1 MNEIRFALYLAI
13 AISPAW
19 YSHSTWAQSAELMSA
34 REDFHSYDQSELNPD
49 NPGYAWEGSTLLENI
64 RVIDGMGTAP
74 KTGQDLLIVDG
85 KIQAIGRAGSLDMPS
100 DARVIDGDGLTVMP
114 GLIDAHVHVAGGWR
128 GANDN
133 GYVPIEGK
141 WQLLAFLYSGI
152 TSIFDT
158 GGVTIIGSDNQ
169 KMLQTGAW
177 MGPEMKIAGAMFETA
192 SVGASGANTLIP
204 VADAGYIGGQLDS
217 YKNVYGI
224 EMAKC
229 HSGTSAQVLR
239 VLVAEAHKRGMR
251 IMCDLWHNNGNPWIA
266 KQTHLDGYAHN
277 TFMAVSPTERD
288 AQLLKEEGTFVITT
302 SVLWDSFGGH
312 RMKTDPEGYRK
323 DVATNPLIVNVTP
336 PHYLKNHNEGGLEKL
351 LDAHSSLADAILRDI
366 KSTDEM
372 REDSIVWTKIMVDE
386 GMLVGLGTDVPYG
399 GMWSGDA
406 LHREMEIWVN
416 ESKVSPLRT
425 IQAATYDNARIMKW
439 DDRTGSIQEGK
450 EADLLVVKGNPA
462 ENISDTR
469 NIEYVFTNGKL
480 VDRESLTRQ
489 WKP

>member
-1 MNEIRFALYLAI
+1 MQLRDYFK
-13 AISPAW
+13 
-19 YSHSTWAQSAELMSA
+19 
-34 REDFHSYDQSELNPD
+34 R
-49 NPGYAWEGSTLLENI
+49 
-64 RVIDGMGTAP
+64 
-74 KTGQDLLIVDG
+74 
-85 KIQAIGRAGSLDMPS
+85 IG
-100 DARVIDGDGLTVMP
+100 
-114 GLIDAHVHVAGGWR
+114 W
-128 GANDN
+128 
-133 GYVPIEGK
+133 
-141 WQLLAFLYSGI
+141 
-152 TSIFDT
+152 
-158 GGVTIIGSDNQ
+158 
-169 KMLQTGAW
+169 
-177 MGPEMKIAGAMFETA
+177 
-192 SVGASGANTLIP
+192 SGAITPTLESLG
-204 VADAGYIGGQLDS
+204 ALLQ
-217 YKNVYGI
+217 
-224 EMAKC
+224 
-229 HSGTSAQVLR
+229 
-239 VLVAEAHKRGMR
+239 
-251 IMCDLWHNNGNPWIA
+251 
-266 KQTHLDGYAHN
+266 AHN
-277 TFMAVSPTERD
+277 HNVPFENLDV
-288 AQLLKEEGTFVITT
+288 QLG
-302 SVLWDSFGGH
+302 
-312 RMKTDPEGYRK
+312 
-323 DVATNPLIVNVTP
+323 NPLIVNVTP